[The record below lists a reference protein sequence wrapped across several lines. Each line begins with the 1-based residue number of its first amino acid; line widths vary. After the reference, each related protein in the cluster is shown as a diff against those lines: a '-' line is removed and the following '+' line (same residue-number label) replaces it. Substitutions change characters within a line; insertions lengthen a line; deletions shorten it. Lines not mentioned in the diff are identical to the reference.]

1 MIQVQVAGMMLDR
14 QSRQP
19 ILLLRVP
26 PLDRF
31 LPIWIGPNEAESI
44 AMALKKERFE
54 RPLTHDLLVT
64 IVDGLEGLVSRVV
77 IHDLR
82 EGTFFAKIFLA
93 RQQQV
98 IAVDARPSDSIAV
111 ALRTGAPIFVAR
123 SVLERE
129 ENQLLALDPEVAQRL
144 FDGMQEGTGP
154 GSSEPNRDEDRE
166 EEP

>member
-19 ILLLRVP
+19 ILLLHVP

-31 LPIWIGPNEAESI
+31 LPIWIGPNEAEAI

-64 IVDGLEGLVSRVV
+64 IVDGLEGHVSRVV

-82 EGTFFAKIFLA
+82 EGTFFAKIFLS

-123 SVLERE
+123 EVVERE
-129 ENQLLALDPEVAQRL
+129 ENQLLALDPEIAQRL
-144 FDGMQEGTGP
+144 FDATEEGAGP
-154 GSSEPNRDEDRE
+154 DSGEPDRNDDRE
-166 EEP
+166 EES